1 MATTGFGLLVHC
13 MRDGKTGVKKILP
26 SSTFP
31 LSILIRLFIYLF
43 LIPLIAGRGWKT
55 EGYLATL
62 HT

>member
-1 MATTGFGLLVHC
+1 MARTGFGLFMHC
-13 MRDGKTGVKKILP
+13 TWDGKTGVGKTLP

-31 LSILIRLFIYLF
+31 LCILIRLLIYLF
-43 LIPLIAGRGWKT
+43 ISLIAGRGWKT